1 MASYY
6 VIKIN
11 NKEYFNIELFQSVQG
26 LNDRTV
32 HDFIHKNGIKTEYIL
47 GNLLFPV
54 SKEAVKEVTDKYYNI
69 QYQNL
74 DSRFEEFELSDETKD
89 TVIYTDAF
97 VYDATQ
103 ERMAVRLTELNISDK
118 YNLVK
123 KMASFKCCS
132 NVMVLIGYCLKGE
145 SKRIILKRK

>member
-32 HDFIHKNGIKTEYIL
+32 HDFIHKNGIKTDYIL

-74 DSRFEEFELSDETKD
+74 DSRFEEFELAEETKD
-89 TVIYTDAF
+89 TVMYTDAF
-97 VYDATQ
+97 VYDATR
-103 ERMAVRLTELNISDK
+103 ERKAVRLTELVS
-118 YNLVK
+118 
-123 KMASFKCCS
+123 
-132 NVMVLIGYCLKGE
+132 
-145 SKRIILKRK
+145 